1 MAPMARISWRSRLGR
16 VAVVGQQALCLA
28 LSGLFCTTS
37 FAGQK
42 TSSTSPGAEHKF
54 VTAQRL
60 MSEGSLSEARKL
72 VLEGLQLSP
81 ESVEGY
87 NLLGILYTQEKDY
100 TQSAAA
106 FEHALKIDPRSTVT
120 HNNLGGSYATQN
132 RMDLAKMEYLA
143 TLRLDPHN
151 RDANYNLGRLA
162 LTEHQAELAIA
173 YFRQVQPPDVPT
185 SLNLLSAD
193 LMAGRTKDA
202 ATLAA
207 QISDQ
212 NKNDVRVHFSL
223 GVLLAEGRLYP
234 PAIHELEI
242 SDAMQPGTFETLYN
256 LGQAY
261 CQNHNN
267 VKGEETLQRALK
279 IRPEST
285 AVLYSLG
292 KLYYTEGKDLQALQV
307 LMGAHKLAPQ
317 NTDVIFLMARLSMVE
332 RYYEDAIPLLQEGVK
347 IDPKR
352 PDLHAALGDCYF
364 TAGKTEEAI
373 REFQTLID
381 LAPTAGS
388 YAFMGLCY
396 RHLGRY
402 DEACKYLKEG
412 LQLEPNDPAC
422 LFNLGYIA
430 ARRGDMQE
438 AENYLE
444 SALKA
449 NPNHEEALYELAGVS
464 MKEKKFQEA
473 VPLLRR
479 CLELNP
485 DRSETYYKLAT
496 AERTLHQTE
505 AAERHFRIFETMAKN
520 GSKEPYL
527 FQHLF
532 DYLDQKMGLAPQAR
546 AKVDLTELE
555 MELSK
560 HPDRP
565 RNLYLLAEAYL
576 KLERTADAKK
586 VVDHL
591 DDVSGEDPRTAL
603 QVGVL
608 LARYHLIPDAI
619 RHFKAALATD
629 PSSDDA
635 KYDLANAYFEQQDYA
650 NARQMLD
657 QISAQG
663 REDESY
669 LALLGDID
677 TRLGRLS
684 EAQAAYRKAIYKS
697 PDNDVHFLSLALS
710 QLSGGDTIGAGKT
723 LHDGLS
729 QVPDSG
735 RIAWGLGVLS
745 VMERQCQQA
754 EEYFDRALGLLP
766 DWPSAYSALAVLY
779 LDTGQVAKARA
790 VFQKY
795 QEIFPRGPFDTK
807 VIEKELATAEESPQ
821 ALRPITPQMQSQF
834 LLLAFAL
841 ADRGLH

>member
-1 MAPMARISWRSRLGR
+1 MARILCRSGSGLVAEVGR
-16 VAVVGQQALCLA
+16 QSLCLA
-28 LSGLFCTTS
+28 LSGLFCTAS

-42 TSSTSPGAEHKF
+42 TSATSPGAEQKF

-60 MSEGSLSEARKL
+60 ISEGSLPNAREL

-81 ESVEGY
+81 ESIEGY
-87 NLLGILYTQEKDY
+87 NLLGIIYTQEKDY
-100 TQSAAA
+100 IRSATA

-120 HNNLGGSYATQN
+120 HNNLGGSYVAQDRT
-132 RMDLAKMEYLA
+132 DLAKKEYLA

-162 LTEHQAELAIA
+162 LTERQAELAIA

-185 SLNLLSAD
+185 SLNLLSAE

-202 ATLAA
+202 TTLAA

-212 NKNDVRVHFSL
+212 NKNDVRVHLSL
-223 GVLLAEGRLYP
+223 GVLLAEAKLYP
-234 PAIHELEI
+234 SAVHELEI
-242 SDAMQPGTFETLYN
+242 ADAMQPGTFETLYN

-261 CQNHNN
+261 CQIHND
-267 VKGEETLQRALK
+267 VMGEETLQRALR

-292 KLYYTEGKDLQALQV
+292 KLYYTEGRDLQALQV

-332 RYYEDAIPLLQEGVK
+332 RYYEDAVPLLQEGIK
-347 IDPKR
+347 LDPKR

-364 TAGKTEEAI
+364 TAGKPEEAI

-381 LAPTAGS
+381 LAPTAAS

-402 DEACKYLKEG
+402 DEACKYLKKG
-412 LQLEPNDPAC
+412 LQLDPGDPAC

-430 ARRGDMQE
+430 ARQGEMQE
-438 AENYLE
+438 AENYLQ

-449 NPNHEEALYELAGVS
+449 KPNYDDALFELAGVR
-464 MKEKKFQEA
+464 MKDKKFQEA

-485 DRSETYYKLAT
+485 NRAEIYYKLAT
-496 AERTLHQTE
+496 SERALHQMD
-505 AAERHFRIFETMAKN
+505 AAERDFRIFQTMAKN
-520 GSKEPYL
+520 GSEGPYP

-532 DYLDQKMGLAPQAR
+532 DYLDQKVGLAPQAR
-546 AKVDLTELE
+546 AKVDLTGLQ
-555 MELSK
+555 MEISK
-560 HPDRP
+560 HPDGP

-576 KLERTADAKK
+576 RLGRTEEAKK

-650 NARQMLD
+650 YARQMLD

-663 REDESY
+663 CEDEPY
-669 LALLGDID
+669 LALLGDTD
-677 TRLGRLS
+677 THLGRLL
-684 EAQAAYRKAIYKS
+684 EAQAAYRKAIDKS
-697 PDNDVHFLSLALS
+697 PDNDMHYLSLALS
-710 QLSGGDTIGAGKT
+710 QLSGGDTVGAGKA
-723 LHDGLS
+723 LHTGLS
-729 QVPDSG
+729 RVPDSG

-745 VMERQCQQA
+745 VMEGQRQQA
-754 EEYFDRALGLLP
+754 EDYFDRTLDLLP

-790 VFQKY
+790 VFQRY

-807 VIEKELATAEESPQ
+807 VIEKELAAAEETPQ
-821 ALRPITPQMQSQF
+821 ALRTITRQMQSQF

-841 ADRGLH
+841 ANQGLQ